1 MKKFLIFFL
10 MLLPLALA
18 SCGDDKDEP
27 TNNTTKDPD
36 GTVIV
41 NVTLD
46 RSTDVLGIEIRLTKD
61 YNLEL
66 RYGNNY
72 GINCISIIGP
82 VKGIG
87 DISATETSV
96 QNLTWTRYAAAQV
109 GYGYIFREDK
119 GYELVNGERV
129 DYCDYYAVYVADEIA
144 STSGGVMGYTLKVR
158 KLLENVTFSN

>member
-46 RSTDVLGIEIRLTKD
+46 RSTYVLGNYIKLTKD
-61 YNLEL
+61 YNLETD
-66 RYGNNY
+66 GP
-72 GINCISIIGP
+72 ISIIGP

-87 DISATETSV
+87 NISATETSV
-96 QNLTWTRYAAAQV
+96 QNLTWTEYAAAQV
-109 GYGYIFREDK
+109 GYGYIFRQRLS
-119 GYELVNGERV
+119 GQSELVNGEWV
-129 DYCDYYAVYVADEIA
+129 YYYDIYAVYVADEIA

-158 KLLENVTFSN
+158 KLLEKVTF

>member
-27 TNNTTKDPD
+27 TNNTTKDPE

-41 NVTLD
+41 NVNMGDGTNAGGLWIG
-46 RSTDVLGIEIRLTKD
+46 LGRD
-61 YNLEL
+61 YNLTC
-66 RYGNNY
+66 NY
-72 GINCISIIGP
+72 GISIIGP

-87 DISATETSV
+87 NISATATSV
-96 QNLTWTRYAAAQV
+96 QNLTWTYYAAANV
-109 GYGYIFREDK
+109 GYGYIFRQYQGNET
-119 GYELVNGERV
+119 VNGV
-129 DYCDYYAVYVADEIA
+129 SVSYYYIYAVYVSEEIA

-158 KLLENVTFSN
+158 KLLEKVTMSD

>member
-96 QNLTWTRYAAAQV
+96 QNLTWTKYAAANV
-109 GYGYIFREDK
+109 GYGYIFRLSK
-119 GYELVNGERV
+119 GAYW
-129 DYCDYYAVYVADEIA
+129 DIYAVYVADEIA